1 MEILY
6 GLNGM
11 LEPIVKFLREAAMKG
26 GIWSAK
32 VVRIA
37 DDIAEDRLFDH
48 DYVDQTWVHY
58 MTEELVSHDLLSMP
72 QGDRPIMMVC
82 ACDYLGFLKQKD
94 VVGVIRVDYG
104 AKWELELYAYIERK
118 PTQYVQ
124 DFRPGNCINAEH
136 AMTCCFDD
144 AEEKLTS
151 ERRSD
156 VIARRVM
163 VARIARFPQEVR
175 HMLADLD
182 TKHQI
187 PYYKV
192 VDAIR
197 VRGGKVL
204 KLVF

>member
-1 MEILY
+1 M
-6 GLNGM
+6 NGM
-11 LEPIVKFLREAAMKG
+11 LEPIVKFLREAALKG

-32 VVRIA
+32 VVRIS
-37 DDIAEDRLFDH
+37 DDIAEDRLSDNDH
-48 DYVDQTWVHY
+48 VDQAYMHY
-58 MTEELVSHDLLSMP
+58 ITETLVSHDLRSMP
-72 QGDRPIMMVC
+72 LGDRPFIIVC
-82 ACDYLGFLKQKD
+82 GYDYLGWIVEPKD

-104 AKWELELYAYIERK
+104 AKWELQLYACIERN

-124 DFRPGNCINAEH
+124 DFRPGDCINAEDATAYFCH
-136 AMTCCFDD
+136 D

-163 VARIARFPQEVR
+163 VARIARFPPEVR

-187 PYYKV
+187 PYYQV

-197 VRGGKVL
+197 ARGREAL
-204 KLVF
+204 KLEF